1 MKTGDGHRL
10 IERYLDG
17 TGTPEELAALEDLL
31 LRDPAARLELLNEA
45 GFEDHLRQL
54 LQAGAVVAAERTEGA
69 VGGEGATRASRRMA
83 AQSSARRRVSL
94 WIWLPAAAAA
104 VVAVATLLA
113 FGFWSGSGRF
123 GSQTVAGGGASL
135 RSDGWSPSPVVPA
148 PPAAGMEIPVVT
160 GQVAAAFASDPSTGV
175 RRAVDRA
182 LAMSNTNAVE
192 HSTVVWFPGMGGP
205 RTTGAQ
211 EISQAVPP
219 VPEPAPPPV
228 QGVAALAP
236 PALAP
241 PVRWEQE
248 KRDLVKVPTAVVP
261 NRNRP
266 DGGGVVIAANGRVTV
281 TGAGPAARS
290 RLVQAGDVFVAGDTV
305 AAASHSSG
313 AIRYDDG
320 TTVRLYDST
329 RITLVPRN
337 DQTRMIRLASGA
349 VDVKIVLLAGG
360 GGTTGVVVRT
370 ALSEVSARMGDFR
383 VMVDATD
390 SWAGARSGTVNVV
403 NTKTGQQAELAPTTC
418 TVVTSQGSSLQVLP
432 TSSAAWKAKST
443 SMTGSASF
451 Q

>member
-1 MKTGDGHRL
+1 MNTGNGHRL

-31 LRDPAARLELLNEA
+31 LRDPAARLELLNQA

-54 LQAGAVVAAERTEGA
+54 LQAGSDVAAEQAADE
-69 VGGEGATRASRRMA
+69 VVGEGAPRAPRQA
-83 AQSSARRRVSL
+83 AQAPARRNTL
-94 WIWLPAAAAA
+94 WFWLPAAAAA
-104 VVAVATLLA
+104 VVGATLLY
-113 FGFWSGSGRF
+113 FGPWGGSGRRET
-123 GSQTVAGGGASL
+123 QTVAGGRAPLHPEGL
-135 RSDGWSPSPVVPA
+135 DRTSDSPSASPG
-148 PPAAGMEIPVVT
+148 AGLDRT
-160 GQVAAAFASDPSTGV
+160 ALSAQVASTSSDPSTGV

-182 LAMSNTNAVE
+182 LALTNTNAVE
-192 HSTVVWFPGMGGP
+192 HSTVVWFPGTGGT

-211 EISQAVPP
+211 EVAPEAAPP
-219 VPEPAPPPV
+219 VQEPAARANPPV

-236 PALAP
+236 PS
-241 PVRWEQE
+241 RWGQE
-248 KRDLVKVPTAVVP
+248 NRDLVKVPTAVVP
-261 NRNRP
+261 NRTRP

-290 RLVQAGDVFVAGDTV
+290 RLVQAGDVFLAGDTV
-305 AAASHSSG
+305 VADSHSSG

-329 RITLVPRN
+329 RITLIPRN

-349 VDVKIVLLAGG
+349 VDVKIVLQAGG
-360 GGTTGVVVRT
+360 AGTTGVVVRT
-370 ALSEVSARMGDFR
+370 ALSDVSAQTGDFR
-383 VMVDATD
+383 VMADANG

-418 TVVTSQGSSLQVLP
+418 TVVTTQGPSLQVLP

>member
-1 MKTGDGHRL
+1 MNPGDGHRW

-54 LQAGAVVAAERTEGA
+54 LQAGAAEAAERTEGA

-83 AQSSARRRVSL
+83 AQSSARRRASL
-94 WIWLPAAAAA
+94 WFWLPAAAAA
-104 VVAVATLLA
+104 VVAVAALLD
-113 FGFWSGSGRF
+113 FGLWSGSGRF
-123 GSQTVAGGGASL
+123 GSPKVAGSGASW
-135 RSDGWSPSPVVPA
+135 RSDGWSPPPVVPA

-160 GQVAAAFASDPSTGV
+160 GQVASAFASDPSTGV

-182 LAMSNTNAVE
+182 LALSNTNAVE

-211 EISQAVPP
+211 EVPQAVPP
-219 VPEPAPPPV
+219 VQEPALPPV

-236 PALAP
+236 PA
-241 PVRWEQE
+241 RWEQE

-313 AIRYDDG
+313 AIRYGDG

-349 VDVKIVLLAGG
+349 VDVKIALQAGG

-370 ALSEVSARMGDFR
+370 ALTEVSARMGDFR
-383 VMVDATD
+383 VMADATD
-390 SWAGARSGTVNVV
+390 SWVGTRSGSVNVV
-403 NTKTGQQAELAPTTC
+403 NTRTGQQAELAPTTC
-418 TVVTSQGSSLQVLP
+418 TVVTSQGPSLQVLP

-443 SMTGSASF
+443 SMTGSSSF